1 MTVCQPT
8 SFFFFLKVSY
18 TCLMV
23 TDIFSCRKKTEVHLE
38 NFPGQEK
45 MLKYLVHSLPV
56 CCHQQHLRTQQL
68 SPSIFSFIRPEKPQ
82 HSSGAYCSLPSQ
94 ASLGNFWR
102 NWVLHSIMMIHV
114 LFPSDKHIITKALA
128 TCCSMTK
135 KQASSQGTRCGQ

>member
-1 MTVCQPT
+1 MPCRLSISQQKYASTGGQRGTEKQKWLIQWVEDILLVSKPPREQRMTVCQPT

-94 ASLGNFWR
+94 ASLGNF
-102 NWVLHSIMMIHV
+102 
-114 LFPSDKHIITKALA
+114 
-128 TCCSMTK
+128 
-135 KQASSQGTRCGQ
+135 